1 METKES
7 STIVA
12 PSVVASCPGGDFIV
26 VGGGGGGL
34 FCVWVSCHSCAA
46 GSAVHVH
53 IKIIVELSTTK

>member
-26 VGGGGGGL
+26 VGGGGG
-34 FCVWVSCHSCAA
+34 
-46 GSAVHVH
+46 
-53 IKIIVELSTTK
+53 LSVFGCLVTLVQLEVLYI